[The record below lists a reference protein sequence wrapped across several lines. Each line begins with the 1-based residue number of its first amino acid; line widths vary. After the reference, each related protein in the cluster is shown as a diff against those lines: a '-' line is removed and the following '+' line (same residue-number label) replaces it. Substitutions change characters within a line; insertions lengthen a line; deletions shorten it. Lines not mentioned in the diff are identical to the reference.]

1 MSDGVSLCSL
11 QLPQVCWKPQGT
23 NRGRGLIVGLTYS
36 INVMRAWG
44 CVSVGGC
51 VKCGGG
57 GRVWVWGEGGG
68 IFMWVCVGGTYFC
81 SCWLGRDWKPLIL
94 KVYIISFW
102 STLITKSV
110 YSSVLL
116 SEVIC
121 YCQVLDFLPPLQTSP
136 PKVSVHRRNAVYT
149 QCALI

>member
-1 MSDGVSLCSL
+1 MSDGVSLCRL

-68 IFMWVCVGGTYFC
+68 IFLWVYVGGTYFC

-94 KVYIISFW
+94 KVS
-102 STLITKSV
+102 STSV
-110 YSSVLL
+110 YYILLIHFDDQKCLFICFTFWGHLLL
-116 SEVIC
+116 SGAR
-121 YCQVLDFLPPLQTSP
+121 FPPTSP
-136 PKVSVHRRNAVYT
+136 DFSPQGV
-149 QCALI
+149 CA